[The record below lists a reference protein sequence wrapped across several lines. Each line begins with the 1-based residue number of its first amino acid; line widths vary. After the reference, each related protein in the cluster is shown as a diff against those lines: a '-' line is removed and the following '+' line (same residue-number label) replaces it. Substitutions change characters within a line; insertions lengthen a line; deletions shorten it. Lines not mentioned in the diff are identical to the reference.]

1 MYIPTT
7 FIIWLRGPN
16 SLAIIIMT
24 ARSRHAFR
32 LSLSD
37 SHLPPFFLA
46 YQAISVLGMWKTSRR
61 PLSLIWPLVLSL
73 LSIDNYAY
81 TSPPYLILIV
91 ILPYIKGSDSLALR
105 ICITTISSSFYEL
118 ELRSVWGNE
127 TLCRIWFPNS
137 IRSLSFHF
145 LPSLQSYVCA
155 SKPNKL
161 QLT

>member
-1 MYIPTT
+1 MH
-7 FIIWLRGPN
+7 FV
-16 SLAIIIMT
+16 
-24 ARSRHAFR
+24 
-32 LSLSD
+32 SLSD

-46 YQAISVLGMWKTSRR
+46 DQAISVLGMWKTSRR
-61 PLSLIWPLVLSL
+61 PLSLIWPLKIDCQLSVLSL

-105 ICITTISSSFYEL
+105 ICITTISSSFYEF

-155 SKPNKL
+155 SKLNKL

>member
-1 MYIPTT
+1 MH
-7 FIIWLRGPN
+7 FV
-16 SLAIIIMT
+16 SLSQTLTSLLFFGLPGHFRTWHVEDQSA
-24 ARSRHAFR
+24 ASVANLASEDR
-32 LSLSD
+32 LSTFS
-37 SHLPPFFLA
+37 
-46 YQAISVLGMWKTSRR
+46 
-61 PLSLIWPLVLSL
+61 
-73 LSIDNYAY
+73 SIFAKYRYAY

-91 ILPYIKGSDSLALR
+91 ILSYIKGSGSLALR
-105 ICITTISSSFYEL
+105 ICITTISSSFYEF

-161 QLT
+161 QLVNLNLERFW